1 MDSNPFSKYLIGL
14 VGGLGL
20 FLLLPRALR
29 FVIKNFLVGVA
40 AEVVTVIVAGLLA
53 KKAAGR
59 IGDEF

>member
-1 MDSNPFSKYLIGL
+1 MNSNPFSKYLIGL

-29 FVIKNFLVGVA
+29 FVIKNFFLGVT
-40 AEVVTVIVAGLLA
+40 AEVITVIAAGLLA

-59 IGDEF
+59 IGDEL